1 MIAALPQ
8 IIKLSKEKHSAG
20 CAQVTKDTLTLSSLP
35 HRVNT
40 GRDIALGLQM
50 FFHSPD
56 PWQNSLLHQ
65 SVLFHVGFQLSSPLL
80 CGYCFFPLLP
90 LGSHSV
96 SSWGSACPRG
106 KQTLF
111 QTGAGGQ
118 TFRSVGAA
126 HWFSQVG
133 DRHHRGAG
141 ALGISEAARWEP
153 EQLHW
158 IECLF

>member
-40 GRDIALGLQM
+40 GRDIALSLQM

-65 SVLFHVGFQLSSPLL
+65 SVLFHVGFQLSSPSSVVIA
-80 CGYCFFPLLP
+80 FFLSCL
-90 LGSHSV
+90 
-96 SSWGSACPRG
+96 SAV
-106 KQTLF
+106 T
-111 QTGAGGQ
+111 
-118 TFRSVGAA
+118 V
-126 HWFSQVG
+126 
-133 DRHHRGAG
+133 
-141 ALGISEAARWEP
+141 
-153 EQLHW
+153 
-158 IECLF
+158 